1 MVAVAEQL
9 TSALGGRYRVE
20 RELGEGGMATVW
32 LAHDTKHDRP
42 VAIKVLHR
50 DLSISLGGERFLRE
64 IRIVAQLQHPHIVG
78 LIDSGE
84 ADGML
89 YYVMPYVAGESLR
102 TRLAREGELP
112 VDEAVWLLREIAD
125 ALAYAHDKQIMHRDV
140 KPENVLV
147 AARHAQVTDFGIA
160 RAVSESAMGSPITA
174 TGIVVGSPA
183 YMAPEQATSDPQM
196 DHRADL
202 YAFGLVAY
210 EILTGSP
217 PFSAPTAVQLV
228 SAHMTR
234 TPERPSVLRP
244 TIPEALDDLIMRC
257 LAKRP
262 ADRFQSAHE
271 VVRRLDALLTGP
283 LGTTATTQEH
293 AVAPSKF
300 RITEGLA
307 RRLSRASFDPRMIGD
322 AMEYLDNHARSDVLV
337 CFLPACGLDAS
348 QWESHLRSLPYR
360 CVSLTPFG
368 FEPTRRR
375 RPTLPLDDH
384 LVMTTA
390 FVRHMIERARPSYTI
405 VAGFSSGGDIAMR
418 LGARRSSLHLDG
430 VLSLGCNLS
439 LETCFVTRLVASA
452 DGSDPSTLLDGLRR
466 VGAGTTGLDA
476 WINVHTYLVQML
488 QKFQTQLA
496 PLQQVARDIVRPFE
510 EGGESAFVQWYR
522 DASRHVRVLRCVF
535 EDDAVNPPLVRDI
548 QLRNAESGLLGEQ
561 YREGSILIEPETNHF
576 DLARPEVVSR
586 QLAALTADLKTTAL
600 AGAEG

>member
-1 MVAVAEQL
+1 MVEVAEQL

-32 LAHDTKHDRP
+32 LAHDTKHERP

-50 DLSISLGGERFLRE
+50 DLSISLGAERFLRE

-102 TRLAREGELP
+102 MRLAREGELP

-125 ALAYAHDKQIMHRDV
+125 ALAYAHDKQIVHRDV
-140 KPENVLV
+140 KPENVMV

-234 TPERPSVLRP
+234 TPERPSVQRP
-244 TIPEALDDLIMRC
+244 SIPEALDELIMRC

-271 VVRRLDALLTGP
+271 IVRRLDALLTGP

-300 RITEGLA
+300 RITEGLV
-307 RRLSRASFDPRMIGD
+307 RRLSRPSYDPRMIGD
-322 AMEYLDNHARSDVLV
+322 AMEYLDNHARSEVLV

-348 QWESHLRSLPYR
+348 EWDGHLRSLPYR
-360 CVSLTPFG
+360 CVSLTPYG

-384 LVMTTA
+384 LVMTAA
-390 FVRHMIERARPSYTI
+390 FVKHMIERAQPSYTI
-405 VAGFSSGGDIAMR
+405 VVGFSSGGDIAMR
-418 LGARRSSLHLDG
+418 LAARRSSLRIDG

-439 LETCFVTRLVASA
+439 LDTCFVTRLVAKA
-452 DGSDPSTLLDGLRR
+452 DGSNPAALLEGLRR
-466 VGAGTTGLDA
+466 VGAGTTALDA

-496 PLQQVARDIVRPFE
+496 PLQRVAQDVVKPFE
-510 EGGESAFVQWYR
+510 GGGESAFTQWYR
-522 DASRHVRVLRCVF
+522 DAARPARVLRCVF
-535 EDDAVNPPLVRDI
+535 EDDDVNPPLVRDI
-548 QLRNAESGLLGEQ
+548 QLRNVESGLLGEH

-576 DLARPEVVSR
+576 DLVRPEIVSR
-586 QLAALTADLKTTAL
+586 HLEALVGELKTVAL
-600 AGAEG
+600 AGARG

>member
-1 MVAVAEQL
+1 MIEVAEQL

-32 LAHDTKHDRP
+32 LAHDTKHERP

-50 DLSISLGGERFLRE
+50 DLSVSLGGERFLRE

-102 TRLAREGELP
+102 MRLAREGEFPL
-112 VDEAVWLLREIAD
+112 DEAVWLLREIAD

-147 AARHAQVTDFGIA
+147 SARHAQVTDFGIA

-183 YMAPEQATSDPQM
+183 YMAPEQAMSDPHM

-217 PFSAPTAVQLV
+217 PFAAPTAVQLV

-234 TPERPSVLRP
+234 TPERPSVQRP
-244 TIPEALDDLIMRC
+244 SIPEALDELVMRC

-262 ADRFQSAHE
+262 ADRFQSAHDI
-271 VVRRLDALLTGP
+271 VRGLDALLTGP
-283 LGTTATTQEH
+283 LGATATTQEH
-293 AVAPSKF
+293 AVAPLTF
-300 RITEGLA
+300 RVSEGLA
-307 RRLSRASFDPRMIGD
+307 RKLSRPSFDPRMIGD
-322 AMEYLDNHARSDVLV
+322 AMEYLDNHARADVLV
-337 CFLPACGLDAS
+337 CLLPAWGLDAS
-348 QWESHLRSLPYR
+348 SWEAHLRSLPYR
-360 CVSLTPFG
+360 CVALTPYG
-368 FEPTRRR
+368 FESTRRR

-384 LVMTTA
+384 LVMTAA
-390 FVRHMIERARPSYTI
+390 FVKHMIERARPTHTV
-405 VAGFSSGGDIAMR
+405 VAGFSSGADTALR
-418 LGARRSSLHLDG
+418 LAARRSSLRLDG

-439 LETCFVTRLVASA
+439 LETCFVTQLVATV
-452 DGSDPSTLLDGLRR
+452 DGNNPTMLLDVLRR
-466 VGAGTTGLDA
+466 VSERSQGLEM

-488 QKFQTQLA
+488 QKFQTQLG
-496 PLQQVARDIVRPFE
+496 PLQRVAQDIVRPFQ
-510 EGGESAFVQWYR
+510 EGGESPFVQWYR
-522 DASRHVRVLRCVF
+522 DASRHVRALRCVF
-535 EDDAVNPPLVRDI
+535 EDDAIHPGLVRDI
-548 QLRNAESGLLGEQ
+548 QLRNAEAGLLGEH
-561 YREGSILIEPETNHF
+561 YREGSIVLEPETNHF
-576 DLARPEVVSR
+576 DLVRPDMVARHLDSLVSE
-586 QLAALTADLKTTAL
+586 LKTNAL
-600 AGAEG
+600 AGARG